1 MNILSLF
8 DGMSCG
14 RLALDRLGIKVDK
27 YYASEID
34 KYAIEVSSANYP
46 DIIQIGD
53 VCDVK
58 GEDYPDI
65 DLVLAGSPCQ
75 GFSFAGNQLAFD
87 DPRSALFF
95 EFVRILKEVKPKY
108 FLLENV
114 KMKKEFLDVISEQ
127 VGVEPILI
135 NSALVSA
142 QNRLRYYWTNIPG
155 VEQPEDRG
163 IVLRDILETEPD
175 EKYDISE
182 AKVDRVLNAKR
193 GKGYFYNEDSEKIGT
208 VIAGYHKEPTDGS
221 YIEQHKPV
229 KHTERNRRHLKMPDE
244 KSLCMT
250 ATMYKGAGNN
260 GMTLVPM
267 KPIKV
272 GMAVEEVKV
281 RKHEVD
287 LEKLQQLLRK
297 AKANVKKTNK
307 QIAEETDLPITKV
320 EHWFR
325 TDSSFAIPSDD
336 IWFKL
341 KEVLDIKDD
350 SFDAQIME
358 FIYRD
363 GVYESTQRVYSEE
376 GKSPTITASNKEQLI
391 ETKPKRVGTAV
402 DIKGH
407 DSLKRVYSE
416 DGKSPTL
423 TTCQGGHREPKV
435 MVRALTEQRTEES
448 KRIRKEHRQRTGK
461 DWSPRGGKEMV
472 PREDGKM
479 NTLTTSLTK
488 SHILEIERLPD
499 GVKGGALRGRQ
510 VSDDDS
516 WTQQLETRDDD
527 KSNALTTVQKDSI
540 VVSTKP
546 NQINPSKKASGKQ
559 PYMQDRVFHEE
570 GKSHAL
576 TASFA
581 DRTNVGTS
589 KKPNK
594 AFDISREELK
604 DNERQRRVYETNGK
618 SPTVLAR
625 SDSPKITE
633 DVENLHWRK
642 LTPLECERLQTVPD
656 NYTNHVSNTQRYKM
670 LGNGWTI
677 EVIAHILKGII

>member
-65 DLVLAGSPCQ
+65 DLVMAGSPCQ

-114 KMKKEFLDVISEQ
+114 KMKKEFLDVISEH

-193 GKGYFYNEDSEKIGT
+193 GKGFFYNEDSEKIGT

-267 KPIKV
+267 
-272 GMAVEEVKV
+272 
-281 RKHEVD
+281 
-287 LEKLQQLLRK
+287 Q
-297 AKANVKKTNK
+297 
-307 QIAEETDLPITKV
+307 
-320 EHWFR
+320 
-325 TDSSFAIPSDD
+325 
-336 IWFKL
+336 
-341 KEVLDIKDD
+341 
-350 SFDAQIME
+350 
-358 FIYRD
+358 
-363 GVYESTQRVYSEE
+363 
-376 GKSPTITASNKEQLI
+376 
-391 ETKPKRVGTAV
+391 
-402 DIKGH
+402 
-407 DSLKRVYSE
+407 
-416 DGKSPTL
+416 
-423 TTCQGGHREPKV
+423 
-435 MVRALTEQRTEES
+435 VRALTEQRTEES

-488 SHILEIERLPD
+488 SHILEI
-499 GVKGGALRGRQ
+499 KGGALRGRQ

-527 KSNALTTVQKDSI
+527 KSNALTTVQKDS
-540 VVSTKP
+540 VVV
-546 NQINPSKKASGKQ
+546 
-559 PYMQDRVFHEE
+559 D
-570 GKSHAL
+570 
-576 TASFA
+576 
-581 DRTNVGTS
+581 NV
-589 KKPNK
+589 
-594 AFDISREELK
+594 D
-604 DNERQRRVYETNGK
+604 D
-618 SPTVLAR
+618 
-625 SDSPKITE
+625 
-633 DVENLHWRK
+633 LHWRK

-677 EVIAHILKGII
+677 EVIAHILKGIS

>member
-34 KYAIEVSSANYP
+34 KYAIQVSSANYP

-53 VCDVK
+53 VCNVK

-142 QNRLRYYWTNIPG
+142 QNRLRYYWTNIPR

-391 ETKPKRVGTAV
+391 E
-402 DIKGH
+402 
-407 DSLKRVYSE
+407 
-416 DGKSPTL
+416 
-423 TTCQGGHREPKV
+423 
-435 MVRALTEQRTEES
+435 VRALTEQRTEES
-448 KRIRKEHRQRTGK
+448 KRIRKEHRQKTGK

-488 SHILEIERLPD
+488 SHILEI
-499 GVKGGALRGRQ
+499 KGGALRGRQ
-510 VSDDDS
+510 ISDDDS

-527 KSNALTTVQKDSI
+527 KSNALTTVQKDSV

>member
-34 KYAIEVSSANYP
+34 KYAIQVSSANYP

-53 VCDVK
+53 VCNVK
-58 GEDYPDI
+58 GEDYPNI

-175 EKYDISE
+175 KKYDISE

-287 LEKLQQLLRK
+287 LEKLQQLLRE

-391 ETKPKRVGTAV
+391 E
-402 DIKGH
+402 
-407 DSLKRVYSE
+407 
-416 DGKSPTL
+416 
-423 TTCQGGHREPKV
+423 
-435 MVRALTEQRTEES
+435 VRALTEQRTEES
-448 KRIRKEHRQRTGK
+448 KRIRKEHRQKTGK

-488 SHILEIERLPD
+488 SHILEI
-499 GVKGGALRGRQ
+499 KGGELRGRQ
-510 VSDDDS
+510 ISDDDS